1 MASFGAG
8 TVPALFVFGKA
19 VGTAGARFR
28 ERLAKGSALLLVAA
42 GALYPARAHLG

>member
-1 MASFGAG
+1 MAAFGAG

-28 ERLAKGSALLLVAA
+28 GALAKISAVFLMAA
-42 GALYPARAHLG
+42 GAVFAARALLG